1 MKFKYCMSMNKD
13 PTKLHEENNEIFVF
27 RETGETSVIRAKDK
41 HFAEEQK
48 KRTHT
53 PIAFI

>member
-27 RETGETSVIRAKDK
+27 RETGVDISDK
-41 HFAEEQK
+41 S
-48 KRTHT
+48 KR
-53 PIAFI
+53 